1 MAPQTES
8 LTGTASASG
17 LPAAK
22 QASQRAQ
29 AQRALKSTPKRRLPS
44 CVSPLGALQR
54 RSLAFASSPA
64 DGKRPGWSIDRAKLR
79 NVFDQTDTDG
89 NGWLSI
95 EEVTAVFKQLDIH
108 KTPDE
113 IQRLFDEMN
122 PNGDGQVGFEEF
134 AETIQRQI
142 ANGGSVAHLFKE
154 ASQFYNFINPGFG
167 TDPNA
172 EEAAASSPSAPV
184 VYVWKRCFLFIPIV
198 LVWPLMIMLVWWD
211 LPGSYHSLLLTEPI
225 QEGRPLQ

>member
-1 MAPQTES
+1 M
-8 LTGTASASG
+8 
-17 LPAAK
+17 
-22 QASQRAQ
+22 
-29 AQRALKSTPKRRLPS
+29 
-44 CVSPLGALQR
+44 
-54 RSLAFASSPA
+54 
-64 DGKRPGWSIDRAKLR
+64 
-79 NVFDQTDTDG
+79 
-89 NGWLSI
+89 
-95 EEVTAVFKQLDIH
+95 FKQLDIH

-225 QEGRPLQ
+225 QEGRPLQKWEEKVLRKQVHNMSVELTKRYVPDLTGWIGDRYSDELVLPAAPGVETSAHRRPDCVTELTS